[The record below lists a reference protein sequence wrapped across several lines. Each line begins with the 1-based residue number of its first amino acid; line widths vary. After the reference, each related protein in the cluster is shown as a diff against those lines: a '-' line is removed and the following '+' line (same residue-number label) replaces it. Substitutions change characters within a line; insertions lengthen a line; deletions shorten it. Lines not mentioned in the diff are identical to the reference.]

1 MDNRMLRFIADDTLS
16 AEKILAGLK
25 TRLVAQNLYCSPEVS
40 STMDEARRLA
50 EQGAPDGTL
59 VIADYQTAGRG
70 RLDRRWQ
77 APPVSSLLLSFIF
90 RPAIASHQVQQ
101 LTMLCGL
108 ALAESVEAETG
119 LPVGLKWP
127 NDLEI
132 GGAKVGGILTEIELS
147 GVRVSYAVVGVG
159 LNVNL
164 DPQQLSGP
172 VLTRATSLSAELG
185 RPVARLPLL
194 WAALYAV
201 EARYLA
207 LGTGAPGLQVDW
219 AKRLVTLGRTV
230 TISTGDAAREG
241 IAEGVDVDGALLVRR
256 VDGSLERIIAGDVT
270 VR

>member
-1 MDNRMLRFIADDTLS
+1 MQDLLS
-16 AEKILAGLK
+16 AGSIQAGLK
-25 TRLVAQNLYCSPEVS
+25 TGLVARSLVYLSQTG

-50 EQGAPDGTL
+50 EQGAPDGAL

-77 APPVSSLLLSFIF
+77 APPASSLFLTLIF
-90 RPAIASHQVQQ
+90 RPAVAPHHAQQ

-108 ALAESVEAETG
+108 AVAESVEAETG

-132 GGAKVGGILTEIELS
+132 GGAKVGGILTEVELS
-147 GVRVSYAVVGVG
+147 GVRISYALVGLG

-164 DPQQLSGP
+164 DPQQLTGA

-194 WAALYAV
+194 WAVLRAID
-201 EARYLA
+201 ARYLA
-207 LGTGAPGLQVDW
+207 LGAGAPDLHAAW
-219 AKRLVTLGRTV
+219 ARRLVTLGRTV
-230 TISTGDAAREG
+230 TVSTGDAAWQG
-241 IAEGVDVDGALLVRR
+241 TAEVVDAEGALLVRR
-256 VDGSLERIIAGDVT
+256 ADGSIERIIAGDVT

>member
-1 MDNRMLRFIADDTLS
+1 MAEDALCADR
-16 AEKILAGLK
+16 ILAGLE
-25 TRLVAQNLYCSPEVS
+25 TRLVARNLIYLPETD

-59 VIADYQTAGRG
+59 VVTDYQTAGRG

-77 APPVSSLLLSFIF
+77 APPASSLLLSFIF
-90 RPAIASHQVQQ
+90 RPAVASHQVQQ

-108 ALAESVEAETG
+108 AVAESVEAETG

-132 GGAKVGGILTEIELS
+132 GGAKVGGILTEVEMS
-147 GVRVSYAVVGVG
+147 GVRVTYAVVGVG

-172 VLTRATSLSAELG
+172 FLARATSLSAELG

-194 WAALYAV
+194 WAVLHAV
-201 EARYLA
+201 EARYMA
-207 LGTGAPGLQVDW
+207 LGAGVPGVHAEW
-219 AKRLVTLGRTV
+219 ARHLVTLGRTV
-230 TISTGDAAREG
+230 TVSAGDPVWEG
-241 IAEGVDVDGALLVRR
+241 TAEGVDADGALLVRR
-256 VDGSLERIIAGDVT
+256 IDGSLERIVAGDVI